1 MNYQDTLDYLYN
13 SAPLFQQ
20 VGADAYK
27 EGLETTRL
35 LDEHFGHPHR
45 NFHTI
50 HVAGTNGK
58 GSCSHT
64 LAAIIQRAG
73 YRVGLYTSPHLVD
86 FRERIRVNGE
96 PVPEQYVIDFV
107 ERERAFFE
115 PLHPSFFELTTA
127 MAFHYFDD
135 EKVDVAV
142 IEVGMG
148 GRLDCTNIITPDLSI
163 ITNISLDHTQ
173 FLGHTLA
180 EIAEE
185 KAGIIKP
192 GVPVVIGESTPETRE
207 VFERKAQEVGAP
219 IFFAQIPDENNN
231 PWTGL
236 SKEKKTVYDALL
248 KVYTD
253 DSFHDY
259 KHVLDL
265 FQEIEVEIPKEVT
278 QWLQQTYDRL
288 ESEGK
293 KAISKI
299 DIYQKD
305 PEKEGPLKKLEVEYK
320 ERPGK
325 RPNIVFRADCLESQ
339 VQLLSEA
346 MLKRNITKLLKEV
359 TEHPLEYEL
368 KGLYQEK
375 NKLTILTSLPL
386 LLKRG
391 YKMTVQQI
399 REGFAQVVELTGLQ
413 GRWQQLQEKPRMI
426 CDTGHNVGGIA
437 YIAEQLKQEHYN
449 TLRIVIGMV
458 NDKDIRGVLALLPKE
473 AVYYFTQASVKR
485 AMPAEEFARMAEEA
499 GLRGEHYPDVVT
511 AVREAQKE
519 SLPEDLIF
527 VGGSSFIVADLLA
540 NRDALNLH

>member
-219 IFFAQIPDENNN
+219 IFFAQIPDENNI

-265 FQEIEVEIPKEVT
+265 FQEIEVEIPEEVT